1 MDDKQKL
8 RQKLHDKLI
17 HSNMNRKPKQ
27 TQKQIF
33 EKNLKKMGVDQ
44 DRLEKDIK
52 AVHAQGGFSID
63 LNKSS

>member
-1 MDDKQKL
+1 MDDKKKL
-8 RQKLHDKLI
+8 RQKLHDKI
-17 HSNMNRKPKQ
+17 INSNMNRKPKQ

-44 DRLEKDIK
+44 EKLEKDIK
-52 AVHAQGGFSID
+52 AVHEQGGFTID